1 MFDIDTCLSFM
12 TSKAC
17 KEIAETFNRRL
28 TKLGVTR
35 VQWIALYYLGKCEGI
50 KQKELAEKMNI
61 KDSTV
66 ARLID
71 RMEREGYV
79 IRAKDLEDKRI
90 TKLYL
95 TEKGVELRVKLLP
108 EGEKMSKILSKD
120 ITDEEME
127 IFKRVL
133 KKMVDNVR

>member
-1 MFDIDTCLSFM
+1 M
-12 TSKAC
+12 
-17 KEIAETFNRRL
+17 
-28 TKLGVTR
+28 KLGVTR
-35 VQWIALYYLGKCEGI
+35 VQWIALYYLGKYAGI

-79 IRAKDLEDKRI
+79 IRVKDLEDKRI

-95 TEKGVELRVKLLP
+95 TEKGIELREKLLP
-108 EGEKMSKILSKD
+108 EGKKMSEILSKN

-127 IFKRVL
+127 IFKRVI

>member
-1 MFDIDTCLSFM
+1 MFDIDTCLSFV

-17 KEIAETFNRRL
+17 KEIAEAFNKRL
-28 TKLGVTR
+28 MKLGVTR

-79 IRAKDLEDKRI
+79 IRVKDLEDERI

-95 TEKGVELRVKLLP
+95 TEKGIELREKLLP
-108 EGEKMSKILSKD
+108 EGKKMSEILSKN

>member
-1 MFDIDTCLSFM
+1 MFDIDTCLSFV

-17 KEIAETFNRRL
+17 KEIAEAFNRRL

-35 VQWIALYYLGKCEGI
+35 VQWIVLYYLGKCEGI

-79 IRAKDLEDKRI
+79 IRVKDLEDKRI

-95 TEKGVELRVKLLP
+95 TEKGVELRIKLLP